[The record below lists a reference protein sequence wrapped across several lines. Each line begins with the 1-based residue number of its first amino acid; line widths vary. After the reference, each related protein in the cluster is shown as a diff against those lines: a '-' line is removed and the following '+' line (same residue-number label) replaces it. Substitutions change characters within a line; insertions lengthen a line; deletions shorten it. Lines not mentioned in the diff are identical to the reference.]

1 MVITIVK
8 VTFYVGAAVC
18 VLASVM
24 FFGRALAARRSYQ
37 KGLFGVLR
45 QAERQNMLVRA
56 FSGVGLL
63 VLAFVFVGLGWLV
76 GWWGSTAAMAETADP
91 TPTPLTTVVE
101 TPAVVVVTATFTPEP
116 AVSATPAVIATATL
130 APPPPLLP
138 TGDGSVVATVTATAT
153 TTIITTTQPTV
164 APSPTAGLPVAVVNS
179 PVVGLYLRTGPGGE
193 IIERLE
199 DQVAVGLLGEE
210 QTVEGLLWVKV
221 KSPTGSEGW
230 VAADYLNFNP

>member
-18 VLASVM
+18 VLASLM

-63 VLAFVFVGLGWLV
+63 VLAFVLIGLGWLV
-76 GWWGSTAAMAETADP
+76 GWWGSTAAVAETADP
-91 TPTPLTTVVE
+91 TPTPLATVVE
-101 TPAVVVVTATFTPEP
+101 TPPFVVVTATFTPEP
-116 AVSATPAVIATATL
+116 AVSVTPAVSATATL

-138 TGDGSVVATVTATAT
+138 TGDGSVVATATVVAT
-153 TTIITTTQPTV
+153 TTTITATQPTV

-210 QTVEGLLWVKV
+210 QMVDGLRWVKV